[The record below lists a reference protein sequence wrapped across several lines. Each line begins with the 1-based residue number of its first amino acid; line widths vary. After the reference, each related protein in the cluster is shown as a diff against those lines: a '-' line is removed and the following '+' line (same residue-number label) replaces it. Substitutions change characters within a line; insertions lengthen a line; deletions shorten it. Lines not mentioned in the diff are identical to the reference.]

1 MRTRSFTV
9 LTLLLAS
16 VLLVSAADQDCSFLK
31 NPDEFVVDSQ
41 HRHTMRSDLAAK
53 IQTYLYAASAAS
65 TLDANT
71 IPHKN
76 FIDDAIFSR
85 MAGSGIPS
93 APLSSDAEYL
103 RRVTL
108 DLTGRIPSGAE
119 VDAFIADTN
128 PSKRDLKVDALVGSP
143 EFIDKWTMFFGDLFK
158 VNANSSAINRDILGR
173 DAFYLYIKASLTANK
188 PYDQMAR
195 ELITANGD
203 SFAL

>member
-53 IQTYLYAASAAS
+53 IQTYMYAASAAS

-93 APLSSDAEYL
+93 APLSSDAERL
-103 RRVTL
+103 WVHTKN
-108 DLTGRIPSGAE
+108 S
-119 VDAFIADTN
+119 VDPGMYSQRSTAF
-128 PSKRDLKVDALVGSP
+128 PRSDLKLKSGLDGAAVES
-143 EFIDKWTMFFGDLFK
+143 
-158 VNANSSAINRDILGR
+158 NA
-173 DAFYLYIKASLTANK
+173 
-188 PYDQMAR
+188 
-195 ELITANGD
+195 
-203 SFAL
+203 